1 MCSPATTSIWR
12 LAIHPSA
19 KLVLL
24 ALDHFSSPH
33 PAALCE
39 LGQAALAAACGLVPR
54 QLRRVLGD
62 LRELGHI
69 EIITRRDGKGRQIAN
84 AYRITTAKSPEDMG
98 VRQTTSPEDV
108 DVLWTKNPEDVDV
121 LRTGFSIHKEIDGGD
136 KPTHLWIGQSSDP
149 EDMGVRRWSQP
160 EDMGV
165 LRAETDPEYFYGET
179 RDLTSGGHGC
189 PTDPEDMGVRPS
201 LSLKEVREVT
211 ATSLQENKKKGDRES
226 GVCDSVGPRQKP
238 RFPSATLSNPPGFD
252 WRGIAEEIRPDLH
265 QLDHV
270 WAKFTVYQQ
279 GKCVSVFQHEK
290 NWRLWLMRERKDSA
304 PRPERPAVRHAP
316 GAFIASLPRQPIH
329 GHCEVI
335 HEHI

>member
-1 MCSPATTSIWR
+1 MCSPATPSIWQ

-24 ALDHFSSPH
+24 ALDHFSSH
-33 PAALCE
+33 HQAALCE

-84 AYRITTAKSPEDMG
+84 AYRITTAQSPEDMG
-98 VRQTTSPEDV
+98 VRQTTSPEDM
-108 DVLWTKNPEDVDV
+108 DVLWTKNPEDMGV
-121 LRTGFSIHKEIDGGD
+121 LRWT
-136 KPTHLWIGQSSDP
+136 
-149 EDMGVRRWSQP
+149 QP

-165 LRAETDPEYFYGET
+165 LRAETDPGYFYGNVS
-179 RDLTSGGHGC
+179 DLTSGGHGC

-201 LSLKEVREVT
+201 LSLKEVTAVT
-211 ATSLQENKKKGDRES
+211 AKTLSKNQEKGERES
-226 GVCDSVGPRQKP
+226 DGSNSRGPRQNP
-238 RFPSATLSNPPGFD
+238 RLPSATLSNPPGFD
-252 WRGIAEEIRPDLH
+252 WRGIAEEMRPDLH
-265 QLDHV
+265 QLDRV
-270 WAKFTVYQQ
+270 WAKFHAYHL
-279 GKCVSVFQHEK
+279 GKALPAIQLERH
-290 NWRLWLMRERKDSA
+290 WRLWLMRERKETY
-304 PRPERPAVRHAP
+304 PHPERSAARRAP
-316 GAFIASLPRQPIH
+316 GSFLNDLHPSSIP